1 VKYLLNIV
9 IVSEGTDSLVAVYC
23 GKRELKRNW
32 RKDAVD
38 FLVENGVNPEGDAE
52 WYCYFQAEDK
62 NGDLTEM
69 SYRELFERS
78 RSVKFY
84 WTDSITG
91 KGSYVYAEKE
101 KAEGILQK
109 YFEASAVPLPGVEY
123 PETAAPWA
131 GTIVP
136 KWIAEGAA

>member
-1 VKYLLNIV
+1 MTIFDANNGLFSDDDFQYNGTCYVRDKYSNRCYLLDASISLRV
-9 IVSEGTDSLVAVYC
+9 EMDGALVRRRISEKSFLENLEA
-23 GKRELKRNW
+23 LKFALAERNS
-32 RKDAVD
+32 
-38 FLVENGVNPEGDAE
+38 VN
-52 WYCYFQAEDK
+52 
-62 NGDLTEM
+62 
-69 SYRELFERS
+69 
-78 RSVKFY
+78 FY

-109 YFEASAVPLPGVEY
+109 YFEASAAPLPGVKY
-123 PETAAPWA
+123 PKTAAPWA